1 MDSQAFDRNRRL
13 FLLASAVA
21 AASAAVVAVSS
32 CDTPQGMKRSPNAK
46 PGPDSAVGGAGTPKG
61 SANASASVHS
71 AAQKPAQKSAQQAD
85 TDADAAKGA
94 AEEKRPDPVQR
105 PTPPS
110 AEPSIRIR
118 TGSLPKSSPQVRI
131 EGPGPRIWIIEPGSG
146 KPGIVAAGPV
156 DFVWSEAG
164 WRVTE
169 FAGTSR
175 ARVVAQ
181 AGPVTLEVMALRGE
195 PDRLRLRGVD
205 WPGKVRLVPQ
215 PSDIEQPVDVVHE
228 VAIETYLP
236 GVLAQELFNKWG
248 VETHRAQAVAARSWA
263 LCEMERWRTRRHY
276 DVVAGE
282 LGQAWIGA
290 TKHQRSLDA
299 VRATRGEVLLFE
311 TRVVP
316 AYYSSCCGGQRA
328 SARDAISSSIVHD
341 IAPLQVSALDGRDC
355 CSLAP
360 TYRWKSTFDLATFAR
375 TLPAWAKEEGFAS
388 LLKVDGI
395 RRIDI
400 AARNPA
406 GRPVRFQITDAK
418 GLVVEVPA
426 ERLRFALNADPA
438 RPGELRPSKE
448 RIKSAFIEPLVLGK
462 DLVVSGRGHGH
473 GVGMCQYGAE
483 AMAKKGATAHAIL
496 ARYYPGAQPVKS
508 YT

>member
-1 MDSQAFDRNRRL
+1 MDSQAFDRNRRR
-13 FLLASAVA
+13 FLIASAVA
-21 AASAAVVAVSS
+21 AAGAAVVAVSS
-32 CDTPQGMKRSPNAK
+32 CDTPQGMKRSSNSK
-46 PGPDSAVGGAGTPKG
+46 PGTSTGPDT
-61 SANASASVHS
+61 
-71 AAQKPAQKSAQQAD
+71 AAA
-85 TDADAAKGA
+85 TNAAKGSKSA
-94 AEEKRPDPVQR
+94 STSPSKPATQNPTQDAGGPTGSAEEKRPEPVER

-118 TGSLPKSSPQVRI
+118 TGSLPKSQPQVRL
-131 EGPGPRIWIIEPGSG
+131 EGPGPRLWIIEPGSG
-146 KPGIVAAGPV
+146 KPGTVAAGPV
-156 DFVWSEAG
+156 DFAWSVAG
-164 WRVTE
+164 WKVTE

-175 ARVVAQ
+175 ARVVATL
-181 AGPVTLEVMALRGE
+181 GPVTLEIMALRGE
-195 PDRLRLRGVD
+195 PERIRLRGVD
-205 WPGKVRLVPQ
+205 WPGKVMLVPQ
-215 PSDIEQPVDVVHE
+215 PTDIEQPVDVVHE
-228 VAIETYLP
+228 VALETYLP

-263 LCEMERWRTRRHY
+263 LCEMQRWRNRRHY

-290 TKHQRSLDA
+290 TKHQRSIDA
-299 VRATRGEVLLFE
+299 VQATRGEVLLFE
-311 TRVVP
+311 SRVVP

-341 IAPLQVSALDGRDC
+341 IAPLQVSTLDGRDC
-355 CSLAP
+355 CSAAP

-426 ERLRFALNADPA
+426 ERLRFAINADPA

-483 AMAKKGATAHAIL
+483 AMAKKGSAAHAIL